1 MTLAIIARDQEVE
14 SDLPWSCAGLVNLYS
29 DFWNSYDRAIDSLN
43 SFASGFGRSGR
54 HCALSR
60 DEEGLSFCLA
70 IWSGNPIVE
79 RWIVEVVN
87 VRELQLGVHLRQ
99 VDWTLSETGRGG
111 GKWRASLL

>member
-1 MTLAIIARDQEVE
+1 MA
-14 SDLPWSCAGLVNLYS
+14 LVSLDS

-43 SFASGFGRSGR
+43 SFGSGFGHSGR

-60 DEEGLSFCLA
+60 DEEVLSFCLA

-87 VRELQLGVHLRQ
+87 VRELLSGMHLRR